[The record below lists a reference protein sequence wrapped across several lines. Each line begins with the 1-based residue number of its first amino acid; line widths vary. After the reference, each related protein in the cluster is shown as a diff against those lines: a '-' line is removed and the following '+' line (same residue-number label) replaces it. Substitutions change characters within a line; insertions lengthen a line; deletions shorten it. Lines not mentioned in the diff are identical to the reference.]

1 MPPLLLAKIVD
12 PQSRYSNARR
22 CPMPATA
29 RAKEQ
34 PPKGETKNLPLEE
47 QIRRRAYEL
56 YVVHGSQFGSELDD
70 WLRAEE
76 EIRSTLEQ
84 EQQAKYA

>member
-1 MPPLLLAKIVD
+1 MHGGV
-12 PQSRYSNARR
+12 R
-22 CPMPATA
+22 CLQL

-34 PPKGETKNLPLEE
+34 PPKSETKNLPLEE

-56 YVVHGSQFGSELDD
+56 YVVHGSQSGSELDD

-84 EQQAKYA
+84 EQEAKYA

>member
-22 CPMPATA
+22 CSMPATA

-34 PPKGETKNLPLEE
+34 PPKSETKNLPLEE

-56 YVVHGSQFGSELDD
+56 YVVHGSQSGSELDD

-84 EQQAKYA
+84 EQEAKYA